1 MSNPKT
7 IFVTFGINKEKYRNN
22 FELES
27 EIQKYLRVFSYQILS
42 AKDYL
47 YEVLNTYRF
56 FPVNLSYKGQTKN
69 FPAYSQV
76 EDGANQQNLSY
87 LANSFN
93 IVAPDSTSIIF
104 EWESKLTEKITELGI
119 NNYLQL
125 YFKYLIL
132 DRVSSQNEAESI
144 AGTITTNVFEWH
156 DYEVSED
163 SSNVY
168 TTEKYDLTISL
179 EIVLPKQH
187 FNVLSSAVNKLKE
200 MFTKLQK
207 FLAVGIKIKFI
218 EFIWR

>member
-27 EIQKYLRVFSYQILS
+27 EIQKYLRVFSYQVLS
-42 AKDYL
+42 IKDYL

-69 FPAYSQV
+69 FPEYSQV
-76 EDGANQQNLSY
+76 EDGANQQNLAY

-93 IVAPDSTSIIF
+93 IEAADSSSILF
-104 EWESKLTEKITELGI
+104 EWESKLTEKITEFGI
-119 NNYLQL
+119 NKYLQI

-132 DRVSSQNEAESI
+132 DRVASQDEADFISSE
-144 AGTITTNVFEWH
+144 ITTNVFEWH

-168 TTEKYDLTISL
+168 TTEKYDLSISL
-179 EIVLPKQH
+179 EIVLPKKY
-187 FNVLSSAVNKLKE
+187 FSVLSSAIGKIKE
-200 MFTKLQK
+200 IFFKFK
-207 FLAVGIKIKFI
+207 SFLAVGIKIKFI